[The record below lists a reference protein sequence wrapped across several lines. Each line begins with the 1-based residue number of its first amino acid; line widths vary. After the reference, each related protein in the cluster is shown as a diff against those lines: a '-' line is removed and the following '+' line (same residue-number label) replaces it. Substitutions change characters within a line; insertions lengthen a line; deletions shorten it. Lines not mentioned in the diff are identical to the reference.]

1 MVGAV
6 VLARIV
12 DDEALSKE
20 ILGVTRKSI
29 EFK

>member
-12 DDEALSKE
+12 DDEELSKE
-20 ILGVTRKSI
+20 VLGAARKSI
-29 EFK
+29 ELK